1 MRRIP
6 GYKMRNHNF
15 YCSEE
20 LWEKMQKFAAE
31 INMSDSEYIRRAIEH
46 YNFWVE
52 MNIQQDAGFK
62 GIIDIPKALEEIE
75 QEQRKPAS
83 IIVGEETAKKAQKLC
98 KTSKLEAAEPIQ
110 PMDLVAEKD
119 GKTVKADKPLS
130 KGYCNPIPKGK

>member
-1 MRRIP
+1 VVILRRIP

-20 LWEKMQKFAAE
+20 LWEKLRKFAAE

-46 YNFWVE
+46 YNFWVDT
-52 MNIQQDAGFK
+52 NTQQDAGFK
-62 GIIDIPKALEEIE
+62 GIINIPKALEEFE

-83 IIVGEETAKKAQKLC
+83 IIAGEETAKKAQELC
-98 KTSKLEAAEPIQ
+98 KTDKLEAVLSKPPEYPK
-110 PMDLVAEKD
+110 P
-119 GKTVKADKPLS
+119 ADKPLS